1 MTTVLDTNTKLEN
14 TKDTMDINQIYYTG
28 DHRSSYTKEDIK
40 RLASRER
47 QKKRVLLLLAKKKG
61 RLRGKTPLYYRECS
75 LK

>member
-47 QKKRVLLLLAKKKG
+47 QKKKSPPPRKEKRSIEGEKPSLL
-61 RLRGKTPLYYRECS
+61 
-75 LK
+75 

>member
-47 QKKRVLLLLAKKKG
+47 QKKESSSSSQRKKVD
-61 RLRGKTPLYYRECS
+61 
-75 LK
+75 